1 MRSWFGF
8 LNLAGLKGCVTGQSG
23 KAANNPGQTD
33 LEREVYASVK
43 YNPKKVRSKYT
54 FGVKIADG
62 GFAEVI
68 EVFDKKD
75 DDKLYACKIMALPR
89 LGAELTDEE
98 MTREDVFRE
107 IKISAELEHPQ
118 IANMREFYVGR
129 KKVYLIFDYMEGGRL
144 LEVVRRKLNE
154 DQARVVFKQLCEA
167 IRYLHSRGVAH
178 RDLKLENIL
187 LAKRDDF
194 ESVRIVDFGL
204 AKQTSRPLETMC
216 GTLNYV
222 APDVITRTKGQVYE
236 KSVDM
241 WSVGVLLYILLSGTQ
256 PFTGTEE
263 QIFDKII
270 RAEYTFKTPMWK
282 HISQAAKELITRLLE
297 IDSDKRLTA
306 EQALRHPWVQGYDTS
321 PKARPS

>member
-1 MRSWFGF
+1 M
-8 LNLAGLKGCVTGQSG
+8 
-23 KAANNPGQTD
+23 
-33 LEREVYASVK
+33 
-43 YNPKKVRSKYT
+43 
-54 FGVKIADG
+54 
-62 GFAEVI
+62 
-68 EVFDKKD
+68 
-75 DDKLYACKIMALPR
+75 
-89 LGAELTDEE
+89 
-98 MTREDVFRE
+98 
-107 IKISAELEHPQ
+107 
-118 IANMREFYVGR
+118 
-129 KKVYLIFDYMEGGRL
+129 YLVFDYMEGGRL

-154 DQARVVFKQLCEA
+154 DQARIVFKQLCEA
-167 IRYLHSRGVAH
+167 IKYLHSRFVPSASVRCIVEGIDLRGVAH

-282 HISQAAKELITRLLE
+282 HISQA
-297 IDSDKRLTA
+297 
-306 EQALRHPWVQGYDTS
+306 
-321 PKARPS
+321 